1 MPITSVTT
9 SVASP
14 ELQASRL
21 FEEKGVAPRTL
32 TIPPPETPSG
42 QPPAGGPG
50 FEDLVKGFIGDVND
64 LQRRGGR
71 AINALAAGE
80 IADVHQVT
88 VAVAEAGMALDL
100 LLQVRNR
107 VTEAFQEVMRMQV

>member
-14 ELQASRL
+14 EFQASRL

-32 TIPPPETPSG
+32 TVPPSG
-42 QPPAGGPG
+42 AQPAQPPAGGPG
-50 FEDLVKGFIGDVND
+50 FEDLVKDFIGDVNH
-64 LQRRGGR
+64 LQIRGGR
-71 AINALAAGE
+71 AVDALAAGE
-80 IADVHQVT
+80 VADVHQVT

-107 VTEAFQEVMRMQV
+107 VTEAFQEIMRLQV

>member
-14 ELQASRL
+14 EFQASKL

-32 TIPPPETPSG
+32 TVPPSEAQPG
-42 QPPAGGPG
+42 QSPAGAPG
-50 FEDLVKGFIGDVND
+50 FEDLVKGFISDVNH
-64 LQRRGGR
+64 LQIRGGR
-71 AINALAAGE
+71 AIDALAAGE
-80 IADVHQVT
+80 VADVHQVT

-107 VTEAFQEVMRMQV
+107 VTEAFQEIMRLQV

>member
-1 MPITSVTT
+1 MPITSVT
-9 SVASP
+9 SAVASP
-14 ELQASRL
+14 EFQASRI
-21 FEEKGVAPRTL
+21 FEEQGIAPRTL
-32 TIPPPETPSG
+32 SGSSPEIAPG
-42 QPPAGGPG
+42 GAAGGAG
-50 FEDLVKGFIGDVND
+50 FMDLVKGFVGDVNH
-64 LQRRGGR
+64 LQVRGGQ
-71 AINALAAGE
+71 AVDALAAGE

>member
-1 MPITSVTT
+1 MPITSIT
-9 SVASP
+9 SSLASP
-14 ELQASRL
+14 ELQGSRI
-21 FEEKGVAPRTL
+21 FEEKGIAPRTL
-32 TIPPPETPSG
+32 TAPPAETQPG
-42 QPPAGGPG
+42 EPPAGGPG

-71 AINALAAGE
+71 AIKALAAGE
-80 IADVHQVT
+80 IADIHQVT

-107 VTEAFQEVMRMQV
+107 VTEAFQEVMRMQI

>member
-1 MPITSVTT
+1 MPITSVT
-9 SVASP
+9 SAVASP
-14 ELQASRL
+14 EFQASRV
-21 FEEKGVAPRTL
+21 FEEKGAAPRTL
-32 TIPPPETPSG
+32 MPPPSG
-42 QPPAGGPG
+42 TAPDGAAGVGPG
-50 FEDLVKGFIGDVND
+50 FMDLVKGFVGDVNH
-64 LQRRGGR
+64 LQIRGGQ
-71 AINALAAGE
+71 AVDALAAGE

>member
-1 MPITSVTT
+1 MPITSVTSSLT
-9 SVASP
+9 SP
-14 ELQASRL
+14 GLQASRL

-32 TIPPPETPSG
+32 TA
-42 QPPAGGPG
+42 PPAEAQPGGPPAEGTG
-50 FEDLVKGFIGDVND
+50 FEDLVKGFIGDVNH
-64 LQRRGGR
+64 LQLRGGR
-71 AINALAAGE
+71 AVDALAAGE

-107 VTEAFQEVMRMQV
+107 VTEAFQEIMRLQV